1 MNSLNRREALKVVLG
16 GLLQTAGTVVLAS
29 AVLPARA
36 AGGATSPP
44 GEESVKDLEQRANQ
58 VAEAQAALP
67 EGEGPQLAAFVNGGF
82 VNGGGGGG
90 GFRKGAFANGGFNN
104 GGFRKAGWVNGG
116 WRN

>member
-1 MNSLNRREALKVVLG
+1 MSSLNRRESLKVFLD

-29 AVLPARA
+29 CVLPAQ
-36 AGGATSPP
+36 AGQSEARKPTEDSG
-44 GEESVKDLEQRANQ
+44 KDLERRANQ